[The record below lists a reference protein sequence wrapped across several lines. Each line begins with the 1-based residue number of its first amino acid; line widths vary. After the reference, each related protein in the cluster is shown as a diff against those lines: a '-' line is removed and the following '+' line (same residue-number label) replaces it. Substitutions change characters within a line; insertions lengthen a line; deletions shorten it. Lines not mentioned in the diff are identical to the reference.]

1 MQVWYYNSVKRKG
14 VKKKKNKK
22 KIKKSLDKQ
31 LKACYNKYI
40 KRKKEVMRMKNI
52 KVNNKKADF
61 VAKFKSDYAFRH
73 DMRQRGVRVVGD
85 NVIFFNSDGT
95 VRNVAG
101 VHTK

>member
-1 MQVWYYNSVKRKG
+1 
-14 VKKKKNKK
+14 
-22 KIKKSLDKQ
+22 
-31 LKACYNKYI
+31 
-40 KRKKEVMRMKNI
+40 MKNI